1 MAVVKIRIHRAPIFE
16 LLYAPT
22 GDVHNL
28 VERTTN
34 AVQIAVLR
42 ETPFMTG
49 DMLASIGKDI
59 RVAPGRSVRGIV
71 ESDDEAALW
80 VQQGTGVFGPQGR
93 PITSTRPGGRL
104 RWPNRNPG
112 RGRPGEGP
120 FVDRRSVAGQE
131 ANPFMWRGLVR
142 GTSVGPQ
149 RWTLNRLI

>member
-1 MAVVKIRIHRAPIFE
+1 MANVKITIHRVPVFE

-34 AVQIAVLR
+34 AVHIAVLR
-42 ETPFMTG
+42 ETPVMTG
-49 DMLASIGKDI
+49 AMVGTISQDI

-80 VQQGTGVFGPQGR
+80 VQQGTGLFGPQHR
-93 PITSTRPGGRL
+93 RITPRRSPVL
-104 RWPNRNPG
+104 RWP
-112 RGRPGEGP
+112 
-120 FVDRRSVAGQE
+120 DRRRGSGFVYAESVAGQD
-131 ANPFMWRGLVR
+131 ANPFMWRGLRR
-142 GTSVGPQ
+142 GTQLGPQ